1 MIRHIACWSCAI
13 LCAIELSAHTR
24 AATVDFGT
32 AFANLPYT
40 ENGLTFTDVTGT
52 SPASIG
58 GFGADKALVGGT
70 NFTPIHVRATGV
82 TPFDLLSFDIE
93 TISRTWR
100 IESSSGA
107 IFNPT
112 TAGTI
117 NFTLMA
123 GWTNLTYFDIVHS
136 PAEPNGSIRVD
147 DVAFNFVPEPSAL
160 VLIIGSMF
168 GLAWTSRPRYSA
180 AR

>member
-1 MIRHIACWSCAI
+1 MIRHVDCWSCAI
-13 LCAIELSAHTR
+13 LCAIGLAAHAR
-24 AATVDFGT
+24 GATVDFGT
-32 AFANLPYT
+32 AFANLPYA
-40 ENGLTFTDVTGT
+40 EDGLTFTDVTGT

-58 GFGADKALVGGT
+58 GFGAEKALVAGT

-93 TISRTWR
+93 SIGRTWR

-112 TAGTI
+112 AAGTI
-117 NFTLMA
+117 NFTSMT
-123 GWTNLTYFDIVHS
+123 GWTNLAYFDIVHS
-136 PAEPNGSIRVD
+136 PAEPNGSIQVD
-147 DVAFNFVPEPSAL
+147 NVTFNFVPEPSAL
-160 VLIIGSMF
+160 VLIIGSLF
-168 GLAWTSRPRYSA
+168 GLAWTSRSRYSA